1 MEEIERELII
11 MYNRAEKYM
20 TKGIEPIRDFGSG
33 MMYAINEVHNLILKQ
48 KGHVSI
54 LEKIEKEVLK
64 HMGHEGS
71 KIDMELHYDGK
82 LFCRSISNG
91 GRTNNY
97 YFKQVMN
104 TMEKKGYD
112 IEKFNIKV
120 GDEIYIQ

>member
-1 MEEIERELII
+1 
-11 MYNRAEKYM
+11 
-20 TKGIEPIRDFGSG
+20 
-33 MMYAINEVHNLILKQ
+33 
-48 KGHVSI
+48 
-54 LEKIEKEVLK
+54 
-64 HMGHEGS
+64 
-71 KIDMELHYDGK
+71 MELHYDGK